1 LLPTPKWETVGVGM
15 AGRSPRTIIGIAV
28 VAAAILTAAV
38 VVVMSVRGPDPIPV
52 PVAPKFP
59 KPPESHPV
67 IPSPEEPVAR
77 PPQAFC
83 EARDIAIVSTS
94 LRAAHKQALAAA
106 RRGDKKGAPAAC
118 HAADADRELSGALDN
133 LMKRTGAC
141 VARDSELDSQWNQ
154 LDSAVLA
161 YGRCIDCT
169 HPQADR
175 LIGCQRMTELVTAA
189 EKAMR

>member
-1 LLPTPKWETVGVGM
+1 M
-15 AGRSPRTIIGIAV
+15 SGRNPRAV
-28 VAAAILTAAV
+28 VAV
-38 VVVMSVRGPDPIPV
+38 VVVAVAIVSAVAVVALAPREPPPV

-59 KPPESHPV
+59 KPPEAHPV
-67 IPSPEEPVAR
+67 IPPPEEPVAR

-83 EARDIAIVSTS
+83 EARDIAMVSSS

-106 RRGDKKGAPAAC
+106 RRGDKKGAAASC
-118 HAADADRELSGALDN
+118 QTTDAARALSGAFDN
-133 LMKRTGAC
+133 LSKRTGAC

-154 LDSAVLA
+154 LESAALA

-175 LIGCQRMTELVTAA
+175 LIGCQRILELVTSA
-189 EKAMR
+189 EKSMR

>member
-1 LLPTPKWETVGVGM
+1 MSGSKARTV
-15 AGRSPRTIIGIAV
+15 IGIGVV
-28 VAAAILTAAV
+28 VAAIGAGAAV
-38 VVVMSVRGPDPIPV
+38 IALAPREPPPV

-67 IPSPEEPVAR
+67 IPPPEEPVAR
-77 PPQAFC
+77 PPQPFC
-83 EARDIAIVSTS
+83 EARDIAMVASS

-106 RRGDKKGAPAAC
+106 KRGDKKGAPATC
-118 HAADADRELSGALDN
+118 HAADDDRQLSGAMDN

-154 LDSAVLA
+154 LDSAVVA

-169 HPQADR
+169 HPREDR
-175 LIGCQRMTELVTAA
+175 LTGCKRILELVASA
-189 EKAMR
+189 EKEMR

>member
-1 LLPTPKWETVGVGM
+1 M
-15 AGRSPRTIIGIAV
+15 SGRNPRAVIAIVV
-28 VAAAILTAAV
+28 VAAAIASAV
-38 VVVMSVRGPDPIPV
+38 AIVVLAPREPPPA

-59 KPPESHPV
+59 QPPEAHPV

-83 EARDIAIVSTS
+83 EARDIAMVSSS
-94 LRAAHKQALAAA
+94 LRGAHKQALAAA
-106 RRGDKKGAPAAC
+106 KAGHKTGEPPSCQTTDGARA
-118 HAADADRELSGALDN
+118 LSGALDN

-154 LDSAVLA
+154 LESAVLA

-175 LIGCQRMTELVTAA
+175 LIGCQRIVELVTSA
-189 EKAMR
+189 EKSMR